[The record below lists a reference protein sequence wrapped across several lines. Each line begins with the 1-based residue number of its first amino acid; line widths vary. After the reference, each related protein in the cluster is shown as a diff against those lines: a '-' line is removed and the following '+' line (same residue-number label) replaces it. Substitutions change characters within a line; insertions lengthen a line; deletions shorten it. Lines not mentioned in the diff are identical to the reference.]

1 MNTPSLNHVAITVSD
16 LEKSAEFYQ
25 NVLGLKLLEI
35 RPEKSAM
42 LGDGH
47 VGLLGMLLSPNVLVS
62 GIDHFGFTFLDSEF
76 FRDYTQKIKSE
87 LSARGI
93 TYEEKAHHDKSRSL
107 FFRDPNGYK
116 LQLVYLPPDYFE
128 IGRAHV

>member
-1 MNTPSLNHVAITVSD
+1 MNTPLLNHVAITVGD
-16 LEKSAEFYQ
+16 LEKSVEFYQ
-25 NVLGLKLLEI
+25 HVLGLKLREI
-35 RPEKSAM
+35 RHGKSAM

-47 VGLLGMLLSPNVLVS
+47 AGLLSMLLSPSVLVS

-76 FRDYTQKIKSE
+76 FRDYTQKVKSE

-93 TYEEKAHHDKSRSL
+93 TYEEKEHHDKSVSL

-116 LQLVYLPPDYFE
+116 LQLVYLPPDYFGAL
-128 IGRAHV
+128 IK